1 MQSPGGC
8 NSRRD
13 IPALAFCELTK
24 TSKLPLPARYPKE
37 LKSFADHLRKRRYD
51 LKLSQHQVA
60 KIIGVSIDTIT
71 YWENDRSQPTLMNM
85 PKIVSFLGY
94 SPLNFEVK
102 TLGDQIK
109 YLRIL
114 KGLSQKKL
122 AELLDVDPSTLATWE
137 QNKGR
142 LDKKK
147 LMILLK
153 QKS

>member
-1 MQSPGGC
+1 M
-8 NSRRD
+8 
-13 IPALAFCELTK
+13 TK

-51 LKLSQHQVA
+51 LKLSQPQVA
-60 KIIGVSIDTIT
+60 KIIGVSTDTIT
-71 YWENDRSQPTLMNM
+71 YWENERSQPLLMNI
-85 PKIVSFLGY
+85 PKIVSFLRY
-94 SPLNFEVK
+94 SPFNIEAK
-102 TLGDQIK
+102 TIGDQIK
-109 YLRIL
+109 NLRFQ

-122 AELLDVDPSTLATWE
+122 AELLDVDPSTLASWE

-142 LDKKK
+142 SDKKK

>member
-1 MQSPGGC
+1 M
-8 NSRRD
+8 D

-37 LKSFADHLRKRRYD
+37 LKTFADHLRKRRYD
-51 LKLSQHQVA
+51 LKLSQPQVA

-94 SPLNFEVK
+94 SPVIMDVK
-102 TLGDQIK
+102 TIGDKIK
-109 YLRIL
+109 NLRIQN
-114 KGLSQKKL
+114 GLSQKKL
-122 AELLDVDPSTLATWE
+122 AELLDVDPSTLASWE
-137 QNKGR
+137 QNKR
-142 LDKKK
+142 SPDMKK

-153 QKS
+153 QLS